1 VSISVVL
8 PVTKKLYTLYF
19 VAGVSELEL
28 TLEPQDSVVVP
39 GSAAIFNCAARSSI
53 PGVTPTIQW
62 REDGQ
67 FLSSIGDQYR

>member
-1 VSISVVL
+1 MTVGYL
-8 PVTKKLYTLYF
+8 LTKIPYTSYF

-39 GSAAIFNCAARSSI
+39 GSAAIFNCAASSSI
-53 PGVTPTIQW
+53 PGATPTIQW
-62 REDGQ
+62 REDGE